1 MKKPKFLKTSYL
13 KQEIR
18 EFLIKILFLFD
29 YFEGN
34 YKKSEKSLLIS
45 STDGMGDAVVR
56 QKLLDMIVE
65 KELKNYD
72 NIYILASKNSYE
84 FFKIFGYNVILR
96 SDNERTKFIKRIKF
110 IKKLTNLNIEKVIH
124 LEFDIQDEF
133 IRYLKCKEKIGFN
146 NIYHPETN
154 KLLTRVIKMGDKYV
168 LEDCVSFADEY
179 FDKSFKLEDLRPNLD
194 KKFKDENHNHNHN
207 IVIGVGA
214 NSRKKIIDINRMKEY
229 VNKIHEKYPE
239 EDIIL
244 IGKGKL
250 ELEISK
256 QLKGNST
263 KNLVNKLTLQ
273 ESLNEIRKAK
283 LYIGNDSGLY
293 NLAFGLNK
301 KIICFFG
308 GEKNPR
314 FKHNKFKNIEVL
326 NYDENKKPKNIISE
340 SKYGTYELNN
350 ISLDKFEKALNNI
363 LGNVLNE

>member
-1 MKKPKFLKTSYL
+1 MRKPKFLKTSYL

-18 EFLIKILFLFD
+18 EFLIKILFLFN
-29 YFEGN
+29 YFEEN
-34 YKKSEKSLLIS
+34 YKSGEKSLLIS

-56 QKLLDMIVE
+56 QKLLDMIIE
-65 KELKNYD
+65 KESNFYD
-72 NIYILASKNSYE
+72 NIYVLASKNSYE

-96 SDNERTKFIKRIKF
+96 SDDERTKLVKRIKF

-133 IRYLKCKEKIGFN
+133 IRYLKSKEKIGFH
-146 NIYHPETN
+146 NIYHPETD
-154 KLLTRVIKMGDKYV
+154 KLLTQAIKMGDKYV
-168 LEDCVSFADEY
+168 LEDCVSFANQY
-179 FDKSFKLEDLRPNLD
+179 FNKKFNLEELRPNLD
-194 KKFKDENHNHNHN
+194 ERLQDRSFNKN

-214 NSRKKIIDINRMKEY
+214 NSRKKIIDIDRMKEY
-229 VNKIHEKYPE
+229 LVKIHEKYPDE
-239 EDIIL
+239 EIIL

-256 QLKGNST
+256 QLEGENI
-263 KNLVNKLTLQ
+263 KNLVNKLSLE

-308 GEKNPR
+308 GEKSPR

-326 NYDENKKPKNIISE
+326 NYDKNTKPKNIISE
-340 SKYGTYELNN
+340 SRYGTYELNN
-350 ISLDKFEKALNNI
+350 ISLDKFEDALNNI
-363 LGNVLNE
+363 LEGGLNE

>member
-1 MKKPKFLKTSYL
+1 MRKPKFLKTSYL

-18 EFLIKILFLFD
+18 EFFIKILFLFN
-29 YFEGN
+29 YFEEDHKN
-34 YKKSEKSLLIS
+34 KEKILLIS

-65 KELKNYD
+65 KESKNYD

-96 SDNERTKFIKRIKF
+96 SDDERTKFVKRVKF

-133 IRYLKCKEKIGFN
+133 IRYLKSKEKIGFHN
-146 NIYHPETN
+146 MYHPKTD
-154 KLLTRVIKMGDKYV
+154 KLLTRVIKIGEKYV
-168 LEDCVSFADEY
+168 LEDCVSFANEY
-179 FDKSFKLEDLRPNLD
+179 FNKKFNLEELRPNLCVKLQD
-194 KKFKDENHNHNHN
+194 RNFNKN
-207 IVIGVGA
+207 IVVGVGA
-214 NSRKKIIDINRMKEY
+214 NSRKKIIDVGRMKEY
-229 VNKIHEKYPE
+229 LIKIHEKYPGE
-239 EDIIL
+239 EIIL

-256 QLKGNST
+256 QLEGENI
-263 KNLVNKLTLQ
+263 KNLVNKLSLE

-314 FKHNKFKNIEVL
+314 FKHDKFKNIEVL
-326 NYDENKKPKNIISE
+326 NYDEKTKPKNIISKSE
-340 SKYGTYELNN
+340 YGTYELNN
-350 ISLDKFEKALNNI
+350 ISSDKFEEALNNI
-363 LGNVLNE
+363 LGRG

>member
-18 EFLIKILFLFD
+18 EFLIKILFLLNC
-29 YFEGN
+29 FEGN
-34 YKKSEKSLLIS
+34 YKKIEKSLLIS

-65 KELKNYD
+65 KESKNYE
-72 NIYILASKNSYE
+72 NIFILASKNSYE

-96 SDNERTKFIKRIKF
+96 SDNERTKLIKRIKF
-110 IKKLTNLNIEKVIH
+110 IKKLTKLNIDKVIH

-133 IRYLKCKEKIGFN
+133 IRYLKCKEKIGFH
-146 NIYHPETN
+146 NIYHYETN

-168 LEDCVSFADEY
+168 LEDCVSFANEY
-179 FDKSFKLEDLRPNLD
+179 FEKSFKLEDLRPNLD
-194 KKFKDENHNHNHN
+194 KKFKDENHNHN

-256 QLKGNST
+256 QLEGDST

-314 FKHNKFKNIEVL
+314 FKHNKFKDIEVL

-350 ISLDKFEKALNNI
+350 ISVKIFEDSLIKLI
-363 LGNVLNE
+363 ERS

>member
-18 EFLIKILFLFD
+18 EFLIKILFLFN
-29 YFEGN
+29 YFEEH
-34 YKKSEKSLLIS
+34 YKNSEKSLLIS

-65 KELKNYD
+65 KEAKIYD

-96 SDNERTKFIKRIKF
+96 SDDERTKLIKRIKL

-154 KLLTRVIKMGDKYV
+154 KLLTQVIKMGDKYV
-168 LEDCVSFADEY
+168 LEDCVSFANEY
-179 FDKSFKLEDLRPNLD
+179 FDKTFKLEELKPDLE
-194 KKFKDENHNHNHN
+194 KKMKNENSNYN

-214 NSRKKIIDINRMKEY
+214 NSKTRIIDIKRTKEY
-229 VNKIHEKYPE
+229 IDKIYELYPKKQ
-239 EDIIL
+239 ITL
-244 IGKGKL
+244 IGKGELEFKISKKL
-250 ELEISK
+250 EIEFPK
-256 QLKGNST
+256 LKNF
-263 KNLVNKLTLQ
+263 VNKL
-273 ESLNEIRKAK
+273 SLEETIDEIQNSD
-283 LYIGNDSGLY
+283 LYIGYDSGLY
-293 NLAFGLNK
+293 NLAFGFNK

-308 GEKNPR
+308 GNKKTR
-314 FKHNKFKNIEVL
+314 FYHNKFNEVEILSYIEVS
-326 NYDENKKPKNIISE
+326 KPCNIIKNSD
-340 SKYGTYELNN
+340 YGTYELNN
-350 ISLDKFEKALNNI
+350 ISVENFEVSLIKLMNRS
-363 LGNVLNE
+363 